1 MADGSSNGCL
11 PDALIEAGGSAPRD
25 ASIQT
30 GRGADMPKQKSAS
43 GSHGP
48 PRKRGAAA
56 VRRGTRPGRHR
67 AGTAGPPAA
76 KAAKPAGDTEEK
88 YRRLV
93 ELMPDAITV
102 EADGLC
108 VFANQALVRLLGGSH
123 VNEFV
128 RMPVVDWIHPLSRA
142 RIEERRRHVAA
153 GRQAV
158 TEEKLLRRDGSIVDV
173 EVAMLPYQREG
184 RPAVLFIFHD
194 ITRRKRA
201 LQALRD
207 SENLFRQV
215 VDSDMVG
222 ILFWDIHGQVTY
234 ANSAFLRMVGF
245 AHEDVLAG
253 RVHFRV
259 LTAPEHAHLD
269 ERALRELLAEGV
281 CTPYEKEL
289 MRADGER
296 VSVLIGGAML
306 QDSRESGVSFCLDV
320 TQRRRIERE
329 RDALFQALRQAH
341 DRLRALSGRLV
352 EVQEAERRRIAR
364 ELHDEVGQELTALKL
379 RLQRTDGQSTDSTT
393 GALESVD
400 RLLSLV
406 RDMSL
411 ELRPTMLDDLGL
423 APALHWQCDRHAAL
437 GRLQVRFRHYRIEGR
452 RFPAD
457 IETAAYR
464 IVQEALT
471 NVVRHSRAV
480 EANVLLWASDE
491 HLTVQVE
498 DGGCGFDV
506 EAALSAGTSS
516 GLSGMRERVALLGGR
531 FSLESTPHAGTHL
544 TAELPLQ
551 APSETVTPLR

>member
-1 MADGSSNGCL
+1 MSHGN
-11 PDALIEAGGSAPRD
+11 RM
-25 ASIQT
+25 
-30 GRGADMPKQKSAS
+30 RKQKSGS
-43 GSHGP
+43 GNGP
-48 PRKRGAAA
+48 PRPKRGAAA
-56 VRRGTRPGRHR
+56 VRKGARLKLNGPAGSR
-67 AGTAGPPAA
+67 AADAQE
-76 KAAKPAGDTEEK
+76 AKPASNAEDR

-102 EADGLC
+102 EADGVC
-108 VFANQALVRLLGGSH
+108 IFANQALVRLLGGSH
-123 VNEFV
+123 VSEFLGT
-128 RMPVVDWIHPLSRA
+128 PVLGWVHPLSRA
-142 RIEERRRHVAA
+142 RVEERRRQIAA
-153 GRQAV
+153 GGQAV
-158 TEEKLLRRDGSIVDV
+158 TEEKLLRRDGSTVDV
-173 EVAMLPYQREG
+173 EVAMLPFIREDKS
-184 RPAVLFIFHD
+184 AALIIFHD

-222 ILFWDIHGQVTY
+222 LLFWDIHGHVTY

-245 AHEDVLAG
+245 AHKDVLAG
-253 RVHFRV
+253 RVRWKE

-269 ERALRELLAEGV
+269 ERAMRELSAEGV
-281 CTPYEKEL
+281 CTPYEKEFV
-289 MRADGER
+289 RADGQR
-296 VSVLIGGAML
+296 VPVLIGGAML
-306 QDSRESGVSFCLDV
+306 QDSKESGVSFCLDV
-320 TQRRRIERE
+320 TQRRRIEQE
-329 RDALFQALRQAH
+329 RDRLFQELSQAH
-341 DRLRALSGRLV
+341 DRLRSLSGRLV

-379 RLQRTDGQSTDSTT
+379 RLQRMDGPSTASAL

-400 RLLSLV
+400 RVLSLV

-423 APALHWQCDRHAAL
+423 APALCGSVIVMRRLAPPGAVSAL
-437 GRLQVRFRHYRIEGR
+437 PHRGR

-471 NVVRHSRAV
+471 NVVRHSGAA

-491 HLTVQVE
+491 RLTVQVE
-498 DGGCGFDV
+498 DRGRGFDV
-506 EAALSAGTSS
+506 EAGLSAGTSS

-531 FSLESTPHAGTHL
+531 FSLESTPHSGTHL

-551 APSETVTPLR
+551 VPAEFPLQVSAETGAPLR